1 MPKTKKI
8 GNRVFDVSSIN
19 RTMEHVANM
28 PPMSHNSAE
37 HATLKLQ
44 SNNMSM
50 SKQVQPE
57 CWDRCPETFI
67 SDLLIRFGGLADPSS

>member
-8 GNRVFDVSSIN
+8 GNRAFDVSSIN
-19 RTMEHVANM
+19 KTMEHVANM

-37 HATLKLQ
+37 HATLELQ
-44 SNNMSM
+44 ANNVSM

-57 CWDRCPETFI
+57 CQDRCPETFI
-67 SDLLIRFGGLADPSS
+67 SDLLIRFDGLADPS